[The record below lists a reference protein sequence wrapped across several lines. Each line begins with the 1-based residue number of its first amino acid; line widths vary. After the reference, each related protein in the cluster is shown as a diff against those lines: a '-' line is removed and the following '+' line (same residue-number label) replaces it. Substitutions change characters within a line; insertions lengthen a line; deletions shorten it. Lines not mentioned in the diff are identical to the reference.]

1 MNHDI
6 QLISDSEAIIKYF
19 PRFTGLFHMVDI
31 LPTILSIVTETQGRT
46 QMMGLDGLSQWPALL
61 GRTPPPRHTMVYN
74 IDDNMVY
81 NILNGPETEPVFQ
94 IAIREDNFKLIW
106 GQPKMLHR
114 SVH

>member
-1 MNHDI
+1 
-6 QLISDSEAIIKYF
+6 
-19 PRFTGLFHMVDI
+19 MVDI
-31 LPTILSIVTETQGRT
+31 LPTILSIVSAGTQRET
-46 QMMGLDGLSQWPALL
+46 QMMGLEGLDGMSQWPALL
-61 GRTPPPRHTMVYN
+61 RRAPPPRHTMVYN

-114 SVH
+114 SVLENYLDL